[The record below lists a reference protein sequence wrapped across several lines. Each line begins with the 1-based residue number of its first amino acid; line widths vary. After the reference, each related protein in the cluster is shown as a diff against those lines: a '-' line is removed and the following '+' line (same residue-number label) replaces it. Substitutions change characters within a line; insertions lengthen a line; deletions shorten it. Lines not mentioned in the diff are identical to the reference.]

1 MEFPVITEEERRR
14 LLAPPSGKVEM
25 VLDTDTYN
33 EVDDQFALAY
43 ALMSPEKLDLKAVY
57 AAPFS
62 SEFFD
67 RQLKSKK
74 ERVTV
79 PMTSDL
85 KEGLELSYKEI
96 IKIFNMLDRS
106 PDGRVFRGSAEYM
119 KEKGVPVE
127 SDAARDLVKRAME
140 SEDILYVVA
149 IGEITNIASAILM
162 EPEIIRKIVVVW
174 LSGQPMYWPHTLEFN
189 IGQDVLVSQLIFDC
203 GVPLVLMP
211 CMTVASHLTT
221 TAAEL
226 KERLMGRSR
235 IGTYLSDIVI
245 SQLSPQAADNMLS
258 LFRLTYLQEADDYP
272 DYPLDDIEFQAM
284 APSRIIWDIS
294 TIGYMVN
301 PRWCPSLLVP
311 APRLTD
317 DVRWEH
323 DTRRHKI
330 RVCNFVYR
338 DGIFGDMFEKLDKA
352 PK

>member
-119 KEKGVPVE
+119 KERG
-127 SDAARDLVKRAME
+127 ACGIRCRKRSCQGPWKAKIFFM
-140 SEDILYVVA
+140 SCNW
-149 IGEITNIASAILM
+149 EITNIA
-162 EPEIIRKIVVVW
+162 R
-174 LSGQPMYWPHTLEFN
+174 QF
-189 IGQDVLVSQLIFDC
+189 
-203 GVPLVLMP
+203 
-211 CMTVASHLTT
+211 
-221 TAAEL
+221 
-226 KERLMGRSR
+226 
-235 IGTYLSDIVI
+235 
-245 SQLSPQAADNMLS
+245 
-258 LFRLTYLQEADDYP
+258 
-272 DYPLDDIEFQAM
+272 
-284 APSRIIWDIS
+284 
-294 TIGYMVN
+294 
-301 PRWCPSLLVP
+301 
-311 APRLTD
+311 
-317 DVRWEH
+317 
-323 DTRRHKI
+323 
-330 RVCNFVYR
+330 
-338 DGIFGDMFEKLDKA
+338 
-352 PK
+352 

>member
-106 PDGRVFRGSAEYM
+106 PDGRVFR
-119 KEKGVPVE
+119 
-127 SDAARDLVKRAME
+127 
-140 SEDILYVVA
+140 
-149 IGEITNIASAILM
+149 
-162 EPEIIRKIVVVW
+162 
-174 LSGQPMYWPHTLEFN
+174 
-189 IGQDVLVSQLIFDC
+189 
-203 GVPLVLMP
+203 
-211 CMTVASHLTT
+211 
-221 TAAEL
+221 
-226 KERLMGRSR
+226 
-235 IGTYLSDIVI
+235 
-245 SQLSPQAADNMLS
+245 
-258 LFRLTYLQEADDYP
+258 
-272 DYPLDDIEFQAM
+272 
-284 APSRIIWDIS
+284 
-294 TIGYMVN
+294 
-301 PRWCPSLLVP
+301 
-311 APRLTD
+311 
-317 DVRWEH
+317 
-323 DTRRHKI
+323 
-330 RVCNFVYR
+330 
-338 DGIFGDMFEKLDKA
+338 
-352 PK
+352 

>member
-106 PDGRVFRGSAEYM
+106 SDGRVHEGKGGACGIRCRKRSCQAGHGKRRYSLCRGNWGDHEYCF
-119 KEKGVPVE
+119 GN
-127 SDAARDLVKRAME
+127 SDGAGDH
-140 SEDILYVVA
+140 
-149 IGEITNIASAILM
+149 
-162 EPEIIRKIVVVW
+162 PENCGSMAVR
-174 LSGQPMYWPHTLEFN
+174 TA
-189 IGQDVLVSQLIFDC
+189 DVL
-203 GVPLVLMP
+203 
-211 CMTVASHLTT
+211 ASYAGIQHRT
-221 TAAEL
+221 
-226 KERLMGRSR
+226 GC
-235 IGTYLSDIVI
+235 IGLPADI
-245 SQLSPQAADNMLS
+245 
-258 LFRLTYLQEADDYP
+258 
-272 DYPLDDIEFQAM
+272 
-284 APSRIIWDIS
+284 
-294 TIGYMVN
+294 
-301 PRWCPSLLVP
+301 
-311 APRLTD
+311 
-317 DVRWEH
+317 
-323 DTRRHKI
+323 
-330 RVCNFVYR
+330 
-338 DGIFGDMFEKLDKA
+338 
-352 PK
+352 